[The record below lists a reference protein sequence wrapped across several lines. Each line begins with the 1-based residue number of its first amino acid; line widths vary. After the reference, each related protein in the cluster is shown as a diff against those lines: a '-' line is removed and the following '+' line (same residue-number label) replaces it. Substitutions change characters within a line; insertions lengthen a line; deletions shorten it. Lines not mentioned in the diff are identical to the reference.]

1 MATLAER
8 SRRAV
13 WHPCTQMKRLDDEPP
28 LAIVRADGPW
38 LHDDQGRRYLDAVS
52 SWWVNLFGHN
62 HPAMR
67 DALVAQFERVDHVML
82 AGLTHEPVI
91 ELSVEPKTK
100 RNKGSAKSRYIP
112 RKILRKVHARDN
124 GQCTFVSRDGL
135 RCTERGF
142 LQVHHHN
149 TTFARGGEATADNLR
164 FMCRAHNMFQAQQDY
179 GREFMQN
186 KLLEAAARK
195 QLSLVPGQFEL

>member
-28 LAIVRADGPW
+28 LAIVRAVGPW

-67 DALVAQFERVDHVML
+67 EALMAQFERVDHVML
-82 AGLTHEPVI
+82 AGLTHEPVV
-91 ELSVEPKTK
+91 ELSERLGAT
-100 RNKGSAKSRYIP
+100 S
-112 RKILRKVHARDN
+112 ILVQTGYGAELAAGKAV
-124 GQCTFVSRDGL
+124 Q
-135 RCTERGF
+135 
-142 LQVHHHN
+142 
-149 TTFARGGEATADNLR
+149 ADHV
-164 FMCRAHNMFQAQQDY
+164 APD
-179 GREFMQN
+179 
-186 KLLEAAARK
+186 LEAAAALIIGLNGRT
-195 QLSLVPGQFEL
+195 